1 MGTKEVAIAGFRR
14 DGLIKDMSFKLKG
27 EWLPTLMF
35 AAAQYALNAKS
46 AMYSWTGEIALPKAQ
61 VPAI

>member
-1 MGTKEVAIAGFRR
+1 
-14 DGLIKDMSFKLKG
+14 MSFKLKG

-35 AAAQYALNAKS
+35 AAAQYALNAKP
-46 AMYSWTGEIALPKAQ
+46 AIYSWTGEIVCLQTALPKAQ